1 MTKNSQKNS
10 QNRVFGL
17 FKKVKSSVLFGSG
30 VKQKFLWV
38 INILKK
44 LHAWEESNP
53 YVMAKNGSRPM
64 RFQYF
69 LFVNIS
75 LID

>member
-1 MTKNSQKNS
+1 MTKDSKKNS

-30 VKQKFLWV
+30 VKQKLLWV

-53 YVMAKNGSRPM
+53 
-64 RFQYF
+64 
-69 LFVNIS
+69 
-75 LID
+75 